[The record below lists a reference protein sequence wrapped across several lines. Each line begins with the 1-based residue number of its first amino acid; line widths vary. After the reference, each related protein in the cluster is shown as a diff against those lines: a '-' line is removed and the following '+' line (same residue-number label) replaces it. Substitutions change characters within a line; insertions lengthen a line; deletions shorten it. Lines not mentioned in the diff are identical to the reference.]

1 MSAGQTEA
9 LIGFF
14 IGAGAILILC
24 ALSYGIG
31 LLMEM
36 IIEKINQ
43 RGWRK

>member
-36 IIEKINQ
+36 IMAKFKE
-43 RGWRK
+43 RGWTK